1 MCELAKKDKR
11 ICAITAAMIDGTG
24 LRDFANLYPDR
35 FFDTAISEEHATTF
49 SAGLA
54 KAGLKPVFAVYS
66 SFAQRIYDQVF
77 HDCALQNLGVTL
89 ALDRAGI
96 VGADGATHQGLY
108 DYSLFSS
115 IPGISIYSPE
125 TYAEMRTCFD
135 KALSENSPSVV
146 RYPRGKQSEYDRSG
160 FTELGDMTVT
170 ASAGHKAVIITYGV
184 ITENAYQA
192 ASMLKKLGISIS
204 IVKLIK
210 IAPLDTDRILALTK
224 GASLIYLLEEG
235 IKAGSVSEKIASALC
250 TSQSKG
256 ARVIIRAIDD
266 TFVNHGSRD
275 ELLEEYSLDSQ
286 SIAAEIFNALE

>member
-1 MCELAKKDKR
+1 
-11 ICAITAAMIDGTG
+11 
-24 LRDFANLYPDR
+24 
-35 FFDTAISEEHATTF
+35 
-49 SAGLA
+49 
-54 KAGLKPVFAVYS
+54 
-66 SFAQRIYDQVF
+66 
-77 HDCALQNLGVTL
+77 
-89 ALDRAGI
+89 
-96 VGADGATHQGLY
+96 
-108 DYSLFSS
+108 
-115 IPGISIYSPE
+115 
-125 TYAEMRTCFD
+125 
-135 KALSENSPSVV
+135 
-146 RYPRGKQSEYDRSG
+146 
-160 FTELGDMTVT
+160 
-170 ASAGHKAVIITYGV
+170 
-184 ITENAYQA
+184 
-192 ASMLKKLGISIS
+192 MLKKLGISIS